1 MAYPKSSKSALL
13 ALVTAG
19 GFWAWKNRDKLSSQF
34 SQLSSQL
41 SQPRPTN
48 YTKPLT
54 DQAHIPAVEAYTGG
68 TQRIGNEAN
77 DI

>member
-19 GFWAWKNRDKLSSQF
+19 GFWAWKNRDKLSGWS

-41 SQPRPTN
+41 SQPRPS
-48 YTKPLT
+48 YSKPLT
-54 DQAHIPAVEAYTGG
+54 DQAHIPSAEAYTGG
-68 TQRIGNEAN
+68 TQRIGDEAN
-77 DI
+77 EI

>member
-19 GFWAWKNRDKLSSQF
+19 GFWAWKNRDKLSGWS

-41 SQPRPTN
+41 SQPRSN
-48 YTKPLT
+48 NNKPRI
-54 DQAHIPAVEAYTGG
+54 DQAHTPSVEAYTGG